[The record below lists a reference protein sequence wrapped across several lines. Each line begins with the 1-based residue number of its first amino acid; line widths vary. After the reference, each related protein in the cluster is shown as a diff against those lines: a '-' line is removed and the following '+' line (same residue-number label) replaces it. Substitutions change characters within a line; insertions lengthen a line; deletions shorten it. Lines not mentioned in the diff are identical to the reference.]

1 MAQKIVETTQT
12 SARYG
17 SPRRARFYEAVVV
30 CCFMNLR
37 APGLVGILCLMAV
50 GCATKSTLSEA
61 QWRAQLARQQ
71 AVAREFGRIGYI
83 GYQGPAVGTSGA
95 GVHP

>member
-1 MAQKIVETTQT
+1 M
-12 SARYG
+12 S
-17 SPRRARFYEAVVV
+17 
-30 CCFMNLR
+30 LR
-37 APGLVGILCLMAV
+37 SIGFVGILCLMAV
-50 GCATKSTLSEA
+50 GCDTKSTLSEA

-83 GYQGPAVGTSGA
+83 GYQGPAVGTTGAGVGTSGA